1 MNQNLKK
8 TTINTNTLDQKL
20 KSFAIF
26 KLIISIIY
34 FIPAFLFFSFGII
47 IIIFSLMAKII
58 NAPVAMENMGY
69 ISFLIILPI
78 ILALVLFIITL
89 IFTVKLFKNKYNKIM
104 DLLTSVLFILIN
116 LFLIIF
122 FPFPFFQI
130 LLLVS
135 SIIFILNIIFTIKIS
150 NN

>member
-8 TTINTNTLDQKL
+8 TTITTNTLDQKL

-26 KLIISIIY
+26 KLIMSIIY
-34 FIPAFLFFSFGII
+34 FIPAFLFFAFGII
-47 IIIFSLMAKII
+47 IIILSLMAKLV
-58 NAPVAMENMGY
+58 NASLAMESMY

-104 DLLTSVLFILIN
+104 DLLTSILFILIN
-116 LFLIIF
+116 SFLIIF
-122 FPFPFFQI
+122 FPFSFFQI

-135 SIIFILNIIFTIKIS
+135 SIVFILNIIFTIKIS